1 VGELLW
7 FLEGS
12 TDERRLAELT
22 FEKDRTELIDK
33 KTIWTANA
41 DSQGIELGYTNTE
54 LIKQLGPVYGHQ
66 WRHFD
71 AYGDDKI
78 TKVDQITWL
87 INEIKTNPDSRRL
100 VLSAWNPN
108 QINEMALPPCHTLA
122 QFRVMN
128 GKLSCQLYQRSA
140 DMFLGLPFNIASYS
154 LLTHMLAQICDLK
167 VGTFVWTGGDCH
179 IYNNHTDQVREQL
192 QRKPHELPDILMPVF
207 NNITEL
213 LATSTSDYK
222 LTNYDPMDSI
232 KAPMAV

>member
-1 VGELLW
+1 
-7 FLEGS
+7 
-12 TDERRLAELT
+12 
-22 FEKDRTELIDK
+22 
-33 KTIWTANA
+33 
-41 DSQGIELGYTNTE
+41 
-54 LIKQLGPVYGHQ
+54 
-66 WRHFD
+66 
-71 AYGDDKI
+71 
-78 TKVDQITWL
+78 
-87 INEIKTNPDSRRL
+87 
-100 VLSAWNPN
+100 
-108 QINEMALPPCHTLA
+108 
-122 QFRVMN
+122 MN